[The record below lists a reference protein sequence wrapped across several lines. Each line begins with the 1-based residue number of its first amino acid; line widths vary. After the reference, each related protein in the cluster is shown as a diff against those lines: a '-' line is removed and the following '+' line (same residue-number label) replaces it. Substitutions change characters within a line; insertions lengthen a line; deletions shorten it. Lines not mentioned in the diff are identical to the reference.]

1 MLVISMPKW
10 KPPCKNV
17 IKRERGAVTLF
28 YKNLYESENIL
39 KLRFSKYKTLCLLK
53 NI

>member
-1 MLVISMPKW
+1 MLVVSMPTW
-10 KPPCKNV
+10 KSPCKNV
-17 IKRERGAVTLF
+17 IKRERGGVTLF
-28 YKNLYESENIL
+28 YKNLYGTEKIL